1 MRVVRKAGLQVIR
14 FSVLSYLILY
24 CILNFRFKNLI
35 ILFKHIDSSSSQ
47 IFQDLMIISMI
58 SNTDSLENFYFV
70 EFGATDGI
78 SISNTYLFESVFGA
92 NGIVAEPAKIWH
104 DSLSANRQCSISH
117 QCVWEKS
124 GEVLEFLETSN
135 PDLSHLT
142 NQQDKIRGIVGSV
155 KYSVDTISLN
165 DLLRKFAAPNR
176 IEFLSIDTE
185 GSEYRILKR
194 LDFNEFKFEVIVC
207 EHNYG
212 ENRERIRQLLESNG
226 YTRRHKL
233 LSYFDDWYFLNSTNL
248 E

>member
-1 MRVVRKAGLQVIR
+1 MRMVRKAGLHVIR

-24 CILNFRFKNLI
+24 CVLNLRFKNLTV
-35 ILFKHIDSSSSQ
+35 LFKHIGSSNSQ
-47 IFQDLMIISMI
+47 IFQDLMVISMI
-58 SNTDSLENFYFV
+58 SNTDSLDNFYFV

-135 PDLSHLT
+135 PDLSGLT
-142 NQQDKIRGIVGSV
+142 NQQDKSRETVGSV
-155 KYSVDTISLN
+155 EYSVDTISLN

-185 GSEYRILKR
+185 GSEYRILKS
-194 LDFNEFKFEVIVC
+194 LNFNEFKFEVIVC

-226 YTRRHKL
+226 YTRRHRL
-233 LSYFDDWYFLNSTNL
+233 FSYFDDWYFLNSTNL

>member
-1 MRVVRKAGLQVIR
+1 MRLVRKAGLQVIR

-24 CILNFRFKNLI
+24 CLLSLRFKNLFL
-35 ILFKHIDSSSSQ
+35 LFKNIRNSNSQ
-47 IFQDLMIISMI
+47 IFQDLMIIATV
-58 SNTDSLENFYFV
+58 SNSDSLKKFYFV

-104 DSLSANRQCSISH
+104 DSLRANRQCSISH

-124 GEVLEFLETSN
+124 GEILEFVEASN
-135 PDLSHLT
+135 PDLSGLT
-142 NQQDKIRGIVGSV
+142 NQQDKGREMAGSV
-155 KYSVDTISLN
+155 KYNVDTVSLN

-185 GSEYRILKR
+185 GSEYRILKS
-194 LDFNEFKFEVIVC
+194 LNFNEFKFEVIVC

-233 LSYFDDWYFLNSTNL
+233 FSYFDDWYFLNSTNL